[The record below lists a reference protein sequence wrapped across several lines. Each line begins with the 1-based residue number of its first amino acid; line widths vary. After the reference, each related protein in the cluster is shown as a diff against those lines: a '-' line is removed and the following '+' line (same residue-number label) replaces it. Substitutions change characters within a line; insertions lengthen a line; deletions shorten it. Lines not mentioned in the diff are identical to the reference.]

1 MAVAVLRSPDGRV
14 RAIWRFLIA
23 AVFFIACEFTVARLL
38 RPAVIISAASIAA
51 LAIIVV
57 LLTGGFAVLSRTL
70 DRATN
75 PLAYMGFPRDVP
87 VARSIVVGFLFG
99 AALISLAVLV
109 LALGGSTTF
118 RWRMNAGMLQA
129 AAMQFVLF
137 AVAALHEE
145 VAFRGY
151 PFQRLTEATGPVW
164 AVVVLAALFAVP
176 HIGNPNSSLFS
187 AFNTAGAGA
196 LLAAAYLCTRSL
208 WFVWGI
214 HWGWNFVLAVVYG
227 LSVSGFDTDG
237 PVDGMVAG
245 PQWLTGGTYGVEGG
259 ASGTIAIAV
268 GFAVLL
274 WLRWRPALLG
284 GPALPPSM
292 YVAVPAPAI
301 SDGFDPPSSSGP
313 LSSSGPPPS

>member
-14 RAIWRFLIA
+14 RSIWRFLIA
-23 AVFFIACEFTVARLL
+23 AVLFLACEYVVIRLMRPTVM
-38 RPAVIISAASIAA
+38 ISAASVAS
-51 LAIIVV
+51 LVVLVV
-57 LLTGGFAVLSRTL
+57 LLTGVFAALSRTL

-75 PLAYMGFPRDVP
+75 PLAYMGLPFDAP

-99 AALISLAVLV
+99 AAVISLAVLV
-109 LALGGSTTF
+109 LALGGLTTF
-118 RWRMNAGMLQA
+118 QWRMNGAMLQA
-129 AAMQFVLF
+129 AVMQFVLF
-137 AVAALHEE
+137 GVAALHEE

-151 PFQRLTEATGPVW
+151 PFQRLIESIGPVP
-164 AVVVLAALFAVP
+164 AVIVLGALFAVP

-196 LLAAAYLCTRSL
+196 LLAAAYLLTRSL

-237 PVDGMVAG
+237 PVDGMVKG
-245 PQWLTGGTYGVEGG
+245 PQWLTGGAYGVEGG

-268 GFAVLL
+268 GFAALFWLMRQRVLVGT
-274 WLRWRPALLG
+274 PA
-284 GPALPPSM
+284 PPPST
-292 YVAVPAPAI
+292 YVTILPMPI
-301 SDGFDPPSSSGP
+301 IGESEPPSSSA
-313 LSSSGPPPS
+313 

>member
-1 MAVAVLRSPDGRV
+1 VRSL
-14 RAIWRFLIA
+14 WRFLIA
-23 AVFFIACEFTVARLL
+23 AVLFLACEYVVIRLMRPTVM
-38 RPAVIISAASIAA
+38 ISAASIAS
-51 LAIIVV
+51 LVVLVV
-57 LLTGGFAVLSRTL
+57 LLTGVFAALSRTL

-75 PLAYMGFPRDVP
+75 PLAYMGLPLDAP
-87 VARSIVVGFLFG
+87 VARSIVVGFLLG

-109 LALGGSTTF
+109 LALGGLTTF
-118 RWRMNAGMLQA
+118 QWRMNGAMLQA
-129 AAMQFVLF
+129 AVMQFVLF

-151 PFQRLTEATGPVW
+151 PFQRLIESIGPVP
-164 AVVVLAALFAVP
+164 AVIVLGALFAVP

-196 LLAAAYLCTRSL
+196 LLAAAYLLTRSL

-237 PVDGMVAG
+237 PVDGMVKG
-245 PQWLTGGTYGVEGG
+245 PQWLTGGAYGVEGG

-268 GFAVLL
+268 GFAALFWLMRQRVLVGT
-274 WLRWRPALLG
+274 PA
-284 GPALPPSM
+284 PPPST
-292 YVAVPAPAI
+292 YVTVLPMPI
-301 SDGFDPPSSSGP
+301 IGESEPPSSSASP
-313 LSSSGPPPS
+313 YGPPSSQRPPSS